1 MDSEQALD
9 GISPEPITR
18 RTLHS
23 EVLERLRDMIID
35 GRLPAGTRLNEGAIG
50 KQLGVSRT
58 PLREAAKTLA
68 SEGLLEIVPSKGAFV
83 RRLSEEDVSAILDI
97 LKLLEQHAGRL
108 TCAVASE
115 AEVRNILALH
125 EEMRIHFEK
134 RDRMPYFK
142 CNQAIHSAII
152 QGAHNQ
158 VLADMHGQLQARIK
172 RVRYVGNSDDEAWQG
187 AFAEHEDM
195 ARALRLRNGEALAD
209 ALGRHFD
216 ATWQRVRG
224 QS

>member
-1 MDSEQALD
+1 MDSNLGGDE
-9 GISPEPITR
+9 ISPEPITR

-35 GRLPAGTRLNEGAIG
+35 GRLPAGSRLNEGVIG

-68 SEGLLEIVPSKGAFV
+68 SEGLLEIVPAKGAYV
-83 RRLSEEDVSAILDI
+83 RSLSEEDVSAILDI
-97 LKLLEQHAGRL
+97 IKLLEQHAGRQ
-108 TCAVASE
+108 TCAIASE
-115 AEVRNILALH
+115 AEVRHILALH
-125 EEMRIHFEK
+125 EEMRIYFEK

-142 CNQAIHSAII
+142 LNQAIHTAII

-158 VLADMHGQLQARIK
+158 VLADMHAQLQARIK
-172 RVRYVGNSDDEAWQG
+172 RARYVGNSDDKAWQG
-187 AFAEHEDM
+187 AFAEHEEM
-195 ARALRLRNGEALAD
+195 ARALKLRNGDALAD
-209 ALGRHFD
+209 ALGRHLD

-224 QS
+224 QT